1 MPLPDP
7 RFTHGLELF
16 NKRDFFECHEVIEE
30 LWLETKPDPYSDL
43 YKGVIQAASALHQ
56 WKRGYL
62 GGAHR
67 LFLSSVKYLEPYEP
81 AALGLDVAKLLK
93 DMRGCFE
100 GLGRSGGNDTPAPPD
115 DSMPILK
122 YRSH

>member
-1 MPLPDP
+1 MKSDP
-7 RFTHGLELF
+7 RFIRGLELF

-30 LWLETKPDPYSDL
+30 LWLETKPDSYSNL

-67 LFLSSVKYLEPYEP
+67 LFLSSTEYLKKYEP
-81 AALGLDVAKLLK
+81 TVLGLNVAKLVR
-93 DMRGCFE
+93 DMGACFKVFE
-100 GLGRSGGNDTPAPPD
+100 VWDRKKQFAIDPSLIPFLEYS
-115 DSMPILK
+115 K
-122 YRSH
+122 

>member
-1 MPLPDP
+1 LPDP
-7 RFTHGLELF
+7 RFIKGLELF

-30 LWLETKPDPYSDL
+30 LWLETKPDSYSNL

-56 WKRGYL
+56 WKRGYR

-67 LFLSSVKYLEPYEP
+67 LFLASVKYLEPYEP
-81 AALGLDVAKLLK
+81 ATLGLDVAKLVK
-93 DMRGCFE
+93 DMKVCFE
-100 GLGRSGGNDTPAPPD
+100 GLDRSKDKPAPPHAA
-115 DSMPILK
+115 MPTLK